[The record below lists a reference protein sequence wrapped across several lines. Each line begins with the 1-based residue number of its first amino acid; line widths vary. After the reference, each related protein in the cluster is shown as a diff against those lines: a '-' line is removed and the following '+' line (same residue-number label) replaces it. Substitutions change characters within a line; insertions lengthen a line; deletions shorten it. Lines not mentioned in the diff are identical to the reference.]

1 MEDVR
6 SRAKSS
12 ALPPVTA
19 VVRQFVGSRIEL
31 QVVAQV
37 FDVVWGASLHSSP
50 SWTSHESS
58 RDDSLFAATGVTAES
73 GFTEGEI

>member
-12 ALPPVTA
+12 ALPPVIA
-19 VVRQFVGSRIEL
+19 VVRQFAGSRIEL

-37 FDVVWGASLHSSP
+37 FDVVWGVSSHSTP
-50 SWTSHESS
+50 ILPNHEST
-58 RDDSLFAATGVTAES
+58 RDDSLFAAAVVTTES
-73 GFTEGEI
+73 RFTKGDI